1 MSNNSY
7 SIGNSYISWNED
19 FTKVR
24 LADRFD
30 DICMAASTLAAL
42 VSRLSLREDNSGC
55 GVVPDTFSKEDI
67 VYQKYREGIL
77 LQRDKTAIFFSYEA
91 FEKLVINFDKAQ
103 EKVKAKEISY
113 ELTSKGW
120 LIGGG
125 PVILSGWQMEAIYA
139 NLQEEEKVNL
149 QFGDID
155 IIFYDDHIQFIC
167 EDVEYSLEQFTAMM
181 KRWKTQQNKEN
192 KE

>member
-1 MSNNSY
+1 MSNNTY
-7 SIGNSYISWNED
+7 SIGDSYISWSED

-24 LADRFD
+24 LADRFEV
-30 DICMAASTLAAL
+30 IWMATSTLMNL
-42 VSRLSLREDNSGC
+42 VSRLSLREDDSGC
-55 GVVPDTFSKEDI
+55 GVVYDTLSKEDI
-67 VYQKYREGIL
+67 VYQKYREGVL
-77 LQRDKTAIFFSYEA
+77 FQRGKTAIFFSYDV
-91 FEKLVINFDKAQ
+91 FEKLVINFSQAQ
-103 EKVKAKEISY
+103 EKVKGISY

-181 KRWKTQQNKEN
+181 NRWKAQQNKEN

>member
-1 MSNNSY
+1 MSNNIY
-7 SIGNSYISWNED
+7 SIGDSYIGWSED

-42 VSRLSLREDNSGC
+42 VSHLSLREDNSGC
-55 GVVPDTFSKEDI
+55 GVVYDTFSKEDI

-77 LQRDKTAIFFSYEA
+77 FQRDKTAIFFSYET
-91 FEKLVINFDKAQ
+91 FEKLVINFSQAQ
-103 EKVKAKEISY
+103 EKVKGISY

-181 KRWKTQQNKEN
+181 NRWKAQQNKEN

>member
-7 SIGNSYISWNED
+7 SIGDSQIGWNED
-19 FTKVR
+19 FTR
-24 LADRFD
+24 ACLGDRFD
-30 DICMAASTLAAL
+30 VIWMATSTLAAL

-55 GVVPDTFSKEDI
+55 GVVPDTFSEEDI

-77 LQRDKTAIFFSYEA
+77 LQRDKTAIFFSYET
-91 FEKLVINFDKAQ
+91 FEKLVINFSQAQ
-103 EKVKAKEISY
+103 EKVKGISY

-181 KRWKTQQNKEN
+181 KR
-192 KE
+192 

>member
-7 SIGNSYISWNED
+7 SIGDNHIDWNED
-19 FTKVR
+19 FTKVS
-24 LADRFD
+24 LADRFGVIWMD
-30 DICMAASTLAAL
+30 TSTLMSL
-42 VSRLSLREDNSGC
+42 VSRLSLREDDSGC
-55 GVVPDTFSKEDI
+55 GVVYDTLSKEDV
-67 VYQKYREGIL
+67 VYQKYREGVL
-77 LQRDKTAIFFSYEA
+77 FQRGKTAIFFSYDV
-91 FEKLVINFDKAQ
+91 FETPVINQAQ
-103 EKVKAKEISY
+103 EKVKGISY

-167 EDVEYSLEQFTAMM
+167 EDIEYNLEQFTAMM
-181 KRWKTQQNKEN
+181 NRWKIQQNKEN

>member
-7 SIGNSYISWNED
+7 FVGDNHIGWNED
-19 FTKVR
+19 FTKVS
-24 LADRFD
+24 LTDRFGV
-30 DICMAASTLAAL
+30 IWMATSTLMNL
-42 VSRLSLREDNSGC
+42 VSHLSLREDNSGC
-55 GVVPDTFSKEDI
+55 GVVYDTFSKEDI

-77 LQRDKTAIFFSYEA
+77 FQRDKTAIFFSYET
-91 FEKLVINFDKAQ
+91 FEKLVINFSQAQ
-103 EKVKAKEISY
+103 EKVKGISY

-125 PVILSGWQMEAIYA
+125 PVILSGRQMEAIYA
-139 NLQEEEKVNL
+139 NLQEKEKVNL

-181 KRWKTQQNKEN
+181 NRWKAQQNKEN

>member
-7 SIGNSYISWNED
+7 SIGDNHIDWSEN
-19 FTKVR
+19 FTRVC
-24 LADRFD
+24 LGDRFD
-30 DICMAASTLAAL
+30 VIWMATSTLMNL

-55 GVVPDTFSKEDI
+55 GVVYDTLFKEDI

-77 LQRDKTAIFFSYEA
+77 LQRDKTAIFFSYDV
-91 FEKLVINFDKAQ
+91 FEKLIINFSQAQ
-103 EKVKAKEISY
+103 EKVKGISY

-167 EDVEYSLEQFTAMM
+167 EDVEYNLEQFTAMM
-181 KRWKTQQNKEN
+181 NRWKVQQNKEN
-192 KE
+192 EE

>member
-7 SIGNSYISWNED
+7 SIGDNRIGWNED
-19 FTKVR
+19 FTKVS
-24 LADRFD
+24 LTDRFGV
-30 DICMAASTLAAL
+30 IWMATSTLMNL

-55 GVVPDTFSKEDI
+55 GVVYDTLSKEDI
-67 VYQKYREGIL
+67 VYQKYREGVL
-77 LQRDKTAIFFSYEA
+77 FQRGKTVIFFSYEV
-91 FEKLVINFDKAQ
+91 FEKLVINFSQAQ
-103 EKVKAKEISY
+103 EKVKGISY

-181 KRWKTQQNKEN
+181 NRWKTQQNKEN

>member
-7 SIGNSYISWNED
+7 FVGDSYIGWNED
-19 FTKVR
+19 FTRVR
-24 LADRFD
+24 LANHFEV
-30 DICMAASTLAAL
+30 IWMATSTLINL
-42 VSRLSLREDNSGC
+42 VSRLSLREDDSGC
-55 GVVPDTFSKEDI
+55 GVVYDTLFKEDI

-77 LQRDKTAIFFSYEA
+77 FQKGGTAIFFSYDV

-103 EKVKAKEISY
+103 IKEKGISY
-113 ELTSKGW
+113 ELISKGW

-125 PVILSGWQMEAIYA
+125 PIILSGWQMEAIYA

-181 KRWKTQQNKEN
+181 NRWKAQQIKEN